1 MAFARCRRASSSTAT
16 GISPRWR
23 SALAPGT
30 TAPRTAWSRGF
41 WRNDGRVARRRRR
54 LQRGA
59 LLVPVAVRA
68 AAVSVLRLVHLGSLA
83 RCPAPRADSRARLRA
98 GRLARLHRARGVVQR
113 REPVLTRLSCVDPPH
128 RGRPHRD
135 LRPLHRRAPEDRILW
150 ALAAVAASGKAGWLP
165 GLSRG
170 RYHVRDRLDSVRGPD
185 PGRDPV
191 PRGHGRDGPARHRPP
206 GRVLRRARATVPDL
220 GGGPRAVPRVLQ
232 ALPPLH
238 PGGRARGGSRPRRR
252 WRSRLD
258 GLVRRSELV
267 GGLAH
272 PGLAPQAAV
281 AACAFTS
288 AFPRRQRTS
297 ARASTRSGSRSPCT
311 TRSSPRN
318 A

>member
-30 TAPRTAWSRGF
+30 TAPRTAWSRGS

-68 AAVSVLRLVHLGSLA
+68 AAVSVLRLVHHGDVRRRPHRGSLA

-98 GRLARLHRARGVVQR
+98 GLLARLHRARGVVQR
-113 REPVLTRLSCVDPPH
+113 REPVLARLSCVDPPH

-165 GLSRG
+165 
-170 RYHVRDRLDSVRGPD
+170 
-185 PGRDPV
+185 
-191 PRGHGRDGPARHRPP
+191 
-206 GRVLRRARATVPDL
+206 
-220 GGGPRAVPRVLQ
+220 
-232 ALPPLH
+232 
-238 PGGRARGGSRPRRR
+238 
-252 WRSRLD
+252 
-258 GLVRRSELV
+258 
-267 GGLAH
+267 
-272 PGLAPQAAV
+272 
-281 AACAFTS
+281 
-288 AFPRRQRTS
+288 
-297 ARASTRSGSRSPCT
+297 
-311 TRSSPRN
+311 
-318 A
+318 